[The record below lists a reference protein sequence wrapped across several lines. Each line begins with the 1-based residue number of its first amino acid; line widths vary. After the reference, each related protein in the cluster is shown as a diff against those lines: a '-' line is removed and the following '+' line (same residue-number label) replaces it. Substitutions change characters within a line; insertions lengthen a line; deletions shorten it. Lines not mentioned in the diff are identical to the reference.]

1 MKGYGEEMGKDWLQ
15 GISEEVRVQ
24 KLVETNEFT
33 GRYGL
38 TLSEQDAKLLLRGRQ
53 ESLKAQRRVEF
64 GEGILPKLIF
74 CFCDSPRRTTPRRSG
89 DFRKFSISTRTNRLT
104 C

>member
-1 MKGYGEEMGKDWLQ
+1 MKGYGEKMEKDWLQ

-38 TLSEQDAKLLLRGRQ
+38 TLSEQDIWQKEMPFHDIHTL
-53 ESLKAQRRVEF
+53 ESMREQ
-64 GEGILPKLIF
+64 
-74 CFCDSPRRTTPRRSG
+74 
-89 DFRKFSISTRTNRLT
+89 
-104 C
+104 

>member
-1 MKGYGEEMGKDWLQ
+1 MKGYGEEVGKDWLQ

-53 ESLKAQRRVEF
+53 ESLKAQSGVWR
-64 GEGILPKLIF
+64 G
-74 CFCDSPRRTTPRRSG
+74 DSAQA
-89 DFRKFSISTRTNRLT
+89 DLLFL
-104 C
+104 